1 MISKKKRGN
10 IMRIGID
17 IDDVI
22 TDTSSSIRKY
32 IENFKNNEDLYEHI
46 EAVMRGEMPTENIKR
61 FYKENSFGIFKDAKL
76 KENASETIQELV
88 NDGNEIYL
96 ITARTNEK
104 FFDGIEQLTIDIL
117 KENNIPY
124 AQIIFNS
131 YDKAKICKDNN
142 IDIMI
147 DDSIQHCENVAK
159 ENIKTIVFT
168 SMVNEKIK
176 TSITR
181 ANNWI
186 ELKKEIYNYKGN

>member
-1 MISKKKRGN
+1 
-10 IMRIGID
+10 MRIGID

-22 TDTSSSIRKY
+22 TDTSASIRKY
-32 IENFKNNEDLYEHI
+32 IEMYENNEDIYEHI

-61 FYKENSFGIFKDAKL
+61 FYKENSMNIFKDAKL
-76 KENASETIQELV
+76 KENAGETIRELV

-96 ITARTNEK
+96 ITARTNGK
-104 FFDGIEQLTIDIL
+104 FFNGIEQLTIDLL

-124 AQIIFNS
+124 TQIIFNS

-147 DDSIQHCENVAK
+147 DDSVQHCENVAK

-168 SMVNEKIK
+168 SIVNEKIK

-181 ANNWI
+181 ANNWV
-186 ELKKEIYNYKGN
+186 ELKSKIYQEQ

>member
-1 MISKKKRGN
+1 MKNERKNK
-10 IMRIGID
+10 MRIGID

-22 TDTSSSIRKY
+22 TDTSASIRKY
-32 IENFKNNEDLYEHI
+32 IEMYENNEDIYEHI

-61 FYKENSFGIFKDAKL
+61 FYKENSMNIFKDAKL
-76 KENASETIQELV
+76 KENAGETIRELV

-96 ITARTNEK
+96 ITARTNGK
-104 FFDGIEQLTIDIL
+104 FFNGIEQLTIDLL

-124 AQIIFNS
+124 TQIIFNS

-147 DDSIQHCENVAK
+147 DDSVQHCENVAK

-168 SMVNEKIK
+168 SIVNEKIK

-181 ANNWI
+181 ANNWV
-186 ELKKEIYNYKGN
+186 ELKSKIYQEQ

>member
-1 MISKKKRGN
+1 MKNERKNK
-10 IMRIGID
+10 MRIGID

-22 TDTSSSIRKY
+22 TDTSASIRKY
-32 IENFKNNEDLYEHI
+32 IEMYENNEDIYEHI

-61 FYKENSFGIFKDAKL
+61 FYKENSMNIFKDAKL
-76 KENASETIQELV
+76 KENAGETIRELV

-96 ITARTNEK
+96 ITARTNGK
-104 FFDGIEQLTIDIL
+104 FFNGIEQLTIDLL

-124 AQIIFNS
+124 TQIIFNS

-147 DDSIQHCENVAK
+147 DDSVKHCENVAK

-168 SMVNEKIK
+168 SVVNEKIK

-181 ANNWI
+181 ANNWV
-186 ELKKEIYNYKGN
+186 ELKSKIYQEQ